1 VSRFSIIPAGA
12 VLDSRLSLRELS
24 VLAAIGLHTD
34 RHGWC
39 FPSSERLGE
48 MLGVSGQMVR
58 RSIAALE
65 AAGYV
70 QTVARFAE
78 DGGRLSN
85 RVRVLF
91 DSAPPSD
98 ALRTPATVEVAP
110 PATLE
115 VAPPATLEVATPAT
129 PAVATPATPGVA
141 VTVPLKE
148 PKERKNKAPLAPAGF
163 ALPEWV
169 PASEWEGWLE
179 VRRKLRAP
187 NTARALEL
195 AIRELDKLRAAGQSP
210 AEVLEQS
217 TARGWRGLFPLKSPQ
232 PGSHPH
238 DHDPFARRRGE
249 SSSDYSARIN
259 AIHDARERAA
269 AGLA

>member
-115 VAPPATLEVATPAT
+115 VATPAT

-148 PKERKNKAPLAPAGF
+148 PKERKTKAPLAPAGF

-169 PASEWEGWLE
+169 PPTAWNDWLE

-195 AIRELDKLRAAGQSP
+195 AIRELDKLRAAGQPP

-232 PGSHPH
+232 PGSHTH

-249 SSSDYSARIN
+249 SAADHSARVN
-259 AIHDARERAA
+259 AIHDARERGA
-269 AGLA
+269 AGHH